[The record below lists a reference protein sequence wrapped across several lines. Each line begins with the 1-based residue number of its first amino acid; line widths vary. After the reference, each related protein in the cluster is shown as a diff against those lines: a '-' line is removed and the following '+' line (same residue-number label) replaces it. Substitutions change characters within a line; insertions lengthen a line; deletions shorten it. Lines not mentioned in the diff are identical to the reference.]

1 MEKPV
6 RKPNPKREALI
17 AMSNAAKE
25 LRENMT
31 QGATTE
37 NEALY
42 WASRTVNFMLL
53 NHMYETGG
61 ATEFNTFNQWKERGA
76 TIKKGETA
84 FLIWGQPIGRQRAEK
99 AEAKGEP
106 ETDDSDYEYFPLC
119 YLFSDKQVI
128 TAEELET
135 EKIKKQEK
143 QRQREEKALMMANLQ
158 AVELD

>member
-1 MEKPV
+1 MEKPE

-17 AMSNAAKE
+17 KMSQAAKE

-31 QGATTE
+31 EGATTD

-53 NHMYETGG
+53 HHMYETGG
-61 ATEFNTFNQWKERGA
+61 ATEFNTFRQWKEKGA

-84 FLIWGQPIGRQRAEK
+84 FLIWGQPIARQQAEK

-106 ETDDSDYEYFPLC
+106 EPDDSDFDYFPLC

-128 TAEELET
+128 TAEELEK
-135 EKIKKQEK
+135 EKTKKQEE
-143 QRQREEKALMMANLQ
+143 QRKREEKALKLANLQ
-158 AVELD
+158 TVELD